1 MFNYLLSLIN
11 LENLFNFLNYIRVCF
26 FLLIVNEKPKI
37 IKLQATKKRHLSVT
51 QNITECL
58 DLSRD
63 YQDIYIIPPLA
74 LDVKCFQQ

>member
-1 MFNYLLSLIN
+1 M
-11 LENLFNFLNYIRVCF
+11 LFLTNCQRKTKDN
-26 FLLIVNEKPKI
+26 KI
-37 IKLQATKKRHLSVT
+37 TGNKKRHLSVT